1 MELFFTI
8 SIDCRLLQ
16 VLIAANSSFVCF
28 EASVVNKVES
38 IIVNVE
44 SLVGNVGVVEVFLLG
59 HLPGAKNE
67 TLIYGGDQMVAW
79 WSYLLP

>member
-1 MELFFTI
+1 M
-8 SIDCRLLQ
+8 LQ
-16 VLIAANSSFVCF
+16 VLIAANSSLVSF
-28 EASVVNKVES
+28 EASVVNNVES

>member
-1 MELFFTI
+1 M
-8 SIDCRLLQ
+8 LQ
-16 VLIAANSSFVCF
+16 VLIAANSSFVSF
-28 EASVVNKVES
+28 EAFVVNKVES

-44 SLVGNVGVVEVFLLG
+44 SLVGNVGVVEVFLLR